1 MFDFLSGRFA
11 EIQGLPLHPLAVHAV
26 VILLPLSAI
35 AAVLAIA
42 VRRWR
47 PWLQWVA
54 LIGLIIGTVGTYIAK
69 LSGDSLAA
77 AVGLPTFHAEWGN
90 NLVPAAFL
98 LLALTGA
105 WIWLSHLTRW
115 PVLRRVVAGAVTLV
129 SLSTIGL
136 TYIVGHSGAEAVWA
150 DSLAEA
156 RVPPPTAVT
165 APQPIT
171 MTEVALHN
179 TVDDCWSVVD
189 GQVYDLT
196 EFVTRHPV
204 GPSQIEEM
212 CGVDATEAFS
222 GEHAGQAEPEGWLDV
237 FRIGELG

>member
-11 EIQGLPLHPLAVHAV
+11 ELQG
-26 VILLPLSAI
+26 
-35 AAVLAIA
+35 
-42 VRRWR
+42 
-47 PWLQWVA
+47 LQWVA
-54 LIGLIIGTVGTYIAK
+54 LVGLIVGTVGTVGTYIAK
-69 LSGDSLAA
+69 LSGESLAA
-77 AVGLPTFHAEWGN
+77 AVGHPTFHAEWGN
-90 NLVPAAFL
+90 NLVPVAFL

-115 PVLRRVVAGAVTLV
+115 PVVRRVVAGAVTLV

-150 DSLAEA
+150 DSLEEA
-156 RVPPPTAVT
+156 RMPPPTAAA

-171 MTEVALHN
+171 MAEVARHN
-179 TVDDCWSVVD
+179 TVDDCWSVVYD
-189 GQVYDLT
+189 QVYDLT

-212 CGVDATEAFS
+212 CGVDATEAYS